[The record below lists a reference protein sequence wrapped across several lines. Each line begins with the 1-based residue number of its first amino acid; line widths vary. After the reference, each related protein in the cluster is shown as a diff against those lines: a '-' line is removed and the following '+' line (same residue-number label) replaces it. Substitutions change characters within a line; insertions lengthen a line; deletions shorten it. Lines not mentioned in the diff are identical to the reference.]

1 MALVEIYPN
10 NMSGRRYSDDHFKRH
25 SDYNSCCEWYEDG
38 NEIVVILN
46 TETNTEAV
54 YERLGGLLCLDE
66 RFGIYCNVDVDDDW
80 TGHNEL
86 IRKMLVQEATAV
98 GFPVECPKPELH
110 EYAVTLRRTIRIS
123 VMAQDPEQAQRIGEK
138 LASGSGEFGCQVVNN
153 TMSNGDDEFY
163 GVGSADNGF
172 CHEKLGAEDS
182 MRVLNEEE

>member
-10 NMSGRRYSDDHFKRH
+10 NRSGRGYLKDHFKRY

-98 GFPVECPKPELH
+98 GFPVECPKPELN
-110 EYAVTLRRTIRIS
+110 EYMVTIHRVCNVS
-123 VMAQDPEQAQRIGEK
+123 VMARDPEQAQRIGEN
-138 LASGSGEFGCQVVNN
+138 LAGGYTSFACDTINAVMFEC
-153 TMSNGDDEFY
+153 DDEFY
-163 GVGSADNGF
+163 GVGSPENVHIHLTLDAD
-172 CHEKLGAEDS
+172 DS
-182 MRVLNEEE
+182 MNVLNEEE